1 MPKRVFDPVYVI
13 VILALIAGF
22 LALRLYSVLGK
33 RTGHEQEPALRPAE
47 ERAKVTI
54 LQPRPV
60 SETGGDSV
68 RLSEGLLAPGAENG
82 VRALIAA
89 DRSFDVPQFVEGAR
103 SAYKMVL
110 EAFWR
115 GDRDELAWLCDSD
128 VLASFQEAIAAR
140 EAEGHVLDNR
150 LVRIE
155 KAQIVEASV
164 NGRTAEV
171 ALRFEADIAAVT
183 RDKDGH
189 VVAGSLTDAVGTND
203 IWTFTRDIRSAD
215 PNWKLSETDE
225 AA

>member
-1 MPKRVFDPVYVI
+1 VYVI
-13 VILALIAGF
+13 VILAMIAGF

-33 RTGHEQEPALRPAE
+33 RTGHEQEPALRPAD
-47 ERAKVTI
+47 ERAKVTV
-54 LQPRPV
+54 LQPGPV
-60 SETGGDSV
+60 AQNSGDSV
-68 RLSEGLLAPGAENG
+68 RLAEGLIAPGAETG

-89 DRSFDVPQFVEGAR
+89 DRSFDVPQFVDGAK

-115 GDRDELAWLCDSD
+115 GDREELAWLCDDD
-128 VLASFQEAIAAR
+128 VRASFEAAIDAR
-140 EAEGHVLDNR
+140 ESDGHVLDNR

-164 NGRTAEV
+164 NGGVAEI
-171 ALRFEADIAAVT
+171 ALQFEADIAAVT
-183 RDKDGH
+183 RDKDGN
-189 VVAGSLTDAVGTND
+189 VVAGSMTDAVGTKD

>member
-1 MPKRVFDPVYVI
+1 MYVI

-47 ERAKVTI
+47 ERAKVTV
-54 LQPRPV
+54 LQPRPI
-60 SETGGDSV
+60 TDIPADSV
-68 RLSEGLLAPGAENG
+68 RLSDGLIAPGGEAG
-82 VRALIAA
+82 VRSLIAS
-89 DRSFDVPQFVEGAR
+89 DRSFDVPQFVEGAKA
-103 SAYKMVL
+103 AYKMVL

-115 GDRDELAWLCDSD
+115 GDRQELGWLCDAD
-128 VLASFQEAIAAR
+128 VLASFEEAIAQR
-140 EAEGHVLDNR
+140 EVAGHVLDNR

-155 KAQIVEASV
+155 KAQIIEASV
-164 NGRTAEV
+164 NGRVAEV
-171 ALRFEADIAAVT
+171 SLRFEADIAAVT
-183 RDKDGH
+183 RDKDGN

-203 IWTFTRDIRSAD
+203 IWTFTRDLRSTD

>member
-1 MPKRVFDPVYVI
+1 MYVI
-13 VILALIAGF
+13 VILAMIAGF

-33 RTGHEQEPALRPAE
+33 RTGHEQEPAPRAADERP
-47 ERAKVTI
+47 KVTV
-54 LQPRPV
+54 LQPGPV
-60 SETGGDSV
+60 AQQGSDSV
-68 RLSEGLLAPGAENG
+68 RLAEGLIAPGAESG

-89 DRSFDVPQFVEGAR
+89 DRSFDVPQFVEGAK
-103 SAYKMVL
+103 SAYRMVL

-115 GDRDELAWLCDSD
+115 GDRDELAWLCDPE
-128 VLASFQEAIAAR
+128 VQASFEEAIAAR

-155 KAQIVEASV
+155 KAQIVEARMD
-164 NGRTAEV
+164 GRIAEV

-183 RDKDGH
+183 RDKDGN
-189 VVAGSLTDAVGTND
+189 VVAGSLTDAVGTRD

-225 AA
+225 A

>member
-1 MPKRVFDPVYVI
+1 MYVI

-47 ERAKVTI
+47 ERAKVTV

-60 SETGGDSV
+60 SDMPGDSV
-68 RLSEGLLAPGAENG
+68 RLADGLIAPGGEAG

-89 DRSFDVPQFVEGAR
+89 DRSFDVPQFVEGAKA
-103 SAYKMVL
+103 AYKMVL

-115 GDRDELAWLCDSD
+115 GDRSELEWLCDAD
-128 VLASFQEAIAAR
+128 VLASFEEAIAQR
-140 EAEGHVLDNR
+140 EAAGHVLDNR

-155 KAQIVEASV
+155 KAQIVDASV
-164 NGRTAEV
+164 NSRIAEV
-171 ALRFEADIAAVT
+171 SLRFEADIAAVT
-183 RDKDGH
+183 RDQDGN

-203 IWTFTRDIRSAD
+203 IWTFTRDLRNTD